1 MIENTAQPIIKLS
14 NINYTYEDIPAL
26 KDISLQINK
35 GEFIFFTGP
44 NGCGKSTLFR
54 LLNGLIFPTGGKYLF
69 DGKDITEKTLKN
81 SSFAKQFHK
90 RIGYVFQ
97 NPGLQ
102 LFNPTV
108 YDEVAFGPRQ
118 MNMSEQHIAERTAE
132 LLDYLNISH
141 LRDRVPYYLSGGEQ
155 KKTAIAAVLALNP
168 DVLIMDE
175 PLNGL
180 DTKSR
185 RWIEDFLQ
193 IFSASGKTLLIATH
207 ENELLQMSHSRTVKF
222 TEDHTL
228 L

>member
-1 MIENTAQPIIKLS
+1 MIENTSQTIIKLS
-14 NINYTYEDIPAL
+14 NINYSYENIPAL
-26 KDISLQINK
+26 KNISLQINK

-54 LLNGLIFPTGGKYLF
+54 LLNGLIFPTSGKYLF

-81 SSFAKQFHK
+81 SAFAKQFHK

-108 YDEVAFGPRQ
+108 YDEVAFGLRQ
-118 MNMSEQHIAERTAE
+118 MNMSEQQIEERTAE

-155 KKTAIAAVLALNP
+155 KKIAIAAVLALNP

-180 DTKSR
+180 DSKSR

-193 IFSASGKTLLIATH
+193 SFSASGKTILIATH
-207 ENELLQMSHSRTVKF
+207 ESELLQMSHSRTVQF
-222 TEDHTL
+222 IEEHTII
-228 L
+228 

>member
-14 NINYTYEDIPAL
+14 NINYSYENIPAL

-54 LLNGLIFPTGGKYLF
+54 LLNGLIFPAGGKYIF
-69 DGKDITEKTLKN
+69 DGKNITEKTLKN
-81 SSFAKQFHK
+81 SSFSKQFHK

-118 MNMSEQHIAERTAE
+118 MNMSEQQIEERTAG

-141 LRDRVPYYLSGGEQ
+141 LRDRAPYYLSGGEQ

-168 DVLIMDE
+168 DVLLMDE

-180 DTKSR
+180 DSKSR

-193 IFSASGKTLLIATH
+193 SFSASGKTILITTH
-207 ENELLQMSHSRTVKF
+207 KSELLQMPHSRTIQF
-222 TEDHTL
+222 NEEHSIA
-228 L
+228 

>member
-118 MNMSEQHIAERTAE
+118 MNMSEQQIAERTAE

-180 DTKSR
+180 DGRSR
-185 RWIEDFLQ
+185 HWIEDFLQ
-193 IFSASGKTLLIATH
+193 SFSASGKTILIATH